1 MAFAICRPRHPGS
14 PIGPRTPAS
23 PAASNPNR
31 GRRLPL
37 AALPDSNWTSLVESE
52 VNFAVTAAPRIDDY
66 PRRRSQK
73 SVAAFSD
80 FECRFSGPGTPKIPT
95 GLKLGLTGKR
105 VNTERNL
112 RRTVLRNGLIVLTE
126 RMDHLRS
133 VAMGVWIKSG
143 SRCEPA
149 ETNGISH
156 FVEHMLFKGT
166 RSRSA
171 QLIAREMDSIGGNL
185 DAFTGKETICFNVKS
200 LADHVPI
207 ALDILSDLVLNP
219 VFASPDIERERGVI
233 LEEIKIDEDNPD
245 VLVHELFTQSFW
257 KGHPLGK
264 PILGTTETVGR
275 LAQNHL
281 FDYHA
286 GRFHAGNMI
295 FSAAGNLDHDH
306 FVDAVSGKFSALAGG
321 EAPAELPAPAA
332 SARIILRNKKA
343 LEQVQICLGVPAPPI
358 TDENRYVALVL
369 NTVLGG
375 GMSSRLFQTIREE
388 RGMAYSIYSDLSPY
402 RDTGTLCVY
411 AGTAA
416 SKALEVVDLILAE
429 FRNLKEVELPEDE
442 LTRAKDQLKGN
453 ILLGLESSNSR
464 MANLA
469 RQEMYFRQ
477 FFTVDEV
484 IARIDQVDAA
494 QVQAMAHRLF
504 DPARI
509 AVTLLGRL
517 DGVKLNRTRL
527 EC

>member
-1 MAFAICRPRHPGS
+1 M
-14 PIGPRTPAS
+14 T
-23 PAASNPNR
+23 
-31 GRRLPL
+31 
-37 AALPDSNWTSLVESE
+37 
-52 VNFAVTAAPRIDDY
+52 
-66 PRRRSQK
+66 
-73 SVAAFSD
+73 
-80 FECRFSGPGTPKIPT
+80 
-95 GLKLGLTGKR
+95 
-105 VNTERNL
+105 NTERNL
-112 RRTVLRNGLIVLTE
+112 RRTVLPNGLIVLTE

-171 QLIAREMDSIGGNL
+171 QHIAREMDSIGGNL

-200 LADHVPI
+200 LSDHVPI
-207 ALDILSDLVLNP
+207 ALDVLTDLVLNP
-219 VFASPDIERERGVI
+219 VFAATDIERERGVI

-257 KGHPLGK
+257 KDHPLGW
-264 PILGTTETVGR
+264 PILGTTASVTR
-275 LAQNHL
+275 LDQEKL
-281 FDYHA
+281 FAYH
-286 GRFHAGNMI
+286 GDRFHGGNI
-295 FSAAGNLDHDH
+295 VFSAAGNLDHDH
-306 FVDAVSGKFSALAGG
+306 FAEAVAAKFSSLAGG
-321 EAPAELPAPAA
+321 ETLHELSAPEA
-332 SARIILRNKKA
+332 SARIVLRNKRS

-358 TDENRYVALVL
+358 TDESRYATLIL

-411 AGTAA
+411 AGTSAG
-416 SKALEVVDLILAE
+416 KAVEVVDLILAE
-429 FRNLKEVELPEDE
+429 FKKLKNETLHEEE

-469 RQEMYFRQ
+469 RQEMYFHN

-484 IARIDQVDAA
+484 IARIEQVKAGE
-494 QVQAMAHRLF
+494 VQAMAQRLF
-504 DPARI
+504 DSDRI

-517 DGVKLNRTRL
+517 DGIKLKRARL
-527 EC
+527 VC

>member
-1 MAFAICRPRHPGS
+1 M
-14 PIGPRTPAS
+14 
-23 PAASNPNR
+23 N
-31 GRRLPL
+31 
-37 AALPDSNWTSLVESE
+37 V
-52 VNFAVTAAPRIDDY
+52 
-66 PRRRSQK
+66 
-73 SVAAFSD
+73 
-80 FECRFSGPGTPKIPT
+80 
-95 GLKLGLTGKR
+95 
-105 VNTERNL
+105 ERNL
-112 RRTVLRNGLIVLTE
+112 RRTVLPNGLIVLTE

-133 VAMGVWIKSG
+133 VAMGVWVKSG
-143 SRCEPA
+143 SRCESA
-149 ETNGISH
+149 EDNGISH

-171 QLIAREMDSIGGNL
+171 QRIAREMDSIGGNL
-185 DAFTGKETICFNVKS
+185 DAFTSKETICFNVKS
-200 LADHVPI
+200 LSDHVPI
-207 ALDILSDLVLNP
+207 ALDVLTDMVLNP
-219 VFASPDIERERGVI
+219 IFAPPDIERERGVI

-257 KGHPLGK
+257 RGHPLGK

-275 LAQNHL
+275 LGQRNL
-281 FDYHA
+281 FDYHKH
-286 GRFHAGNMI
+286 RFHGGNMI
-295 FSAAGNLDHDH
+295 FSAAGNLDHDK
-306 FVDAVSGKFSALAGG
+306 FVAAVADKFCPLTVGEPLHELSAP
-321 EAPAELPAPAA
+321 EP

-358 TDENRYVALVL
+358 TDENRYATLIL

-388 RGMAYSIYSDLSPY
+388 RGLAYSVYSDLSPY
-402 RDTGTLCVY
+402 RDTGNLCVY
-411 AGTAA
+411 AGTSA

-429 FRNLKEVELPEDE
+429 FRNLKEVPVGEEE

-477 FFTVDEV
+477 FFTAEEIIAHIDEV
-484 IARIDQVDAA
+484 DAGQLLMMAR
-494 QVQAMAHRLF
+494 RLF
-504 DPARI
+504 QPSSI

-517 DGVKLNRTRL
+517 DGVKLTRERL

>member
-1 MAFAICRPRHPGS
+1 M
-14 PIGPRTPAS
+14 T
-23 PAASNPNR
+23 N
-31 GRRLPL
+31 
-37 AALPDSNWTSLVESE
+37 E
-52 VNFAVTAAPRIDDY
+52 
-66 PRRRSQK
+66 RS
-73 SVAAFSD
+73 
-80 FECRFSGPGTPKIPT
+80 
-95 GLKLGLTGKR
+95 
-105 VNTERNL
+105 L
-112 RRTVLRNGLIVLTE
+112 RRTVLPNGLIVLTE

-143 SRCEPA
+143 SRGEAA

-156 FVEHMLFKGT
+156 FVEHMVFKGT

-207 ALDILSDLVLNP
+207 ALDVLADLVLNP
-219 VFASPDIERERGVI
+219 VFASSDIERERGVI

-257 KGHPLGK
+257 KDHPLGK
-264 PILGTTETVGR
+264 PILGTTATVAR
-275 LAQNHL
+275 LDQPKL
-281 FDYHA
+281 LDYHS
-286 GRFHAGNMI
+286 GRFHAGNMV
-295 FSAAGNLDHDH
+295 FSAAGNLDHDR
-306 FVDAVSGKFSALAGG
+306 FVEAVGEKFTSLHSGQPVG
-321 EAPAELPAPAA
+321 ELPAPLS
-332 SARIILRNKKA
+332 SARILLKNKKA

-358 TDENRYVALVL
+358 TDENRYATLIL

-388 RGMAYSIYSDLSPY
+388 RGMAYSVFSDLSPY

-411 AGTAA
+411 AGTSAN
-416 SKALEVVDLILAE
+416 KALETIDLILIE
-429 FRNLKEVELPEDE
+429 FRKLKEEILSDEE

-453 ILLGLESSNSR
+453 ILMGLESSNSR

-469 RQEMYFRQ
+469 RQEIYFGQ
-477 FFTVDEV
+477 FFTAEE
-484 IARIDQVDAA
+484 ITARIDAVEAA
-494 QVQAMAHRLF
+494 QVQAMARRLF

-517 DGVKLNRTRL
+517 DGIKLNRTRL
-527 EC
+527 VC

>member
-1 MAFAICRPRHPGS
+1 MM
-14 PIGPRTPAS
+14 
-23 PAASNPNR
+23 NN
-31 GRRLPL
+31 
-37 AALPDSNWTSLVESE
+37 
-52 VNFAVTAAPRIDDY
+52 
-66 PRRRSQK
+66 
-73 SVAAFSD
+73 
-80 FECRFSGPGTPKIPT
+80 
-95 GLKLGLTGKR
+95 
-105 VNTERNL
+105 ERNI
-112 RRTVLRNGLIVLTE
+112 RRTVLPNGLILLSE

-149 ETNGISH
+149 EINGISH

-171 QLIAREMDSIGGNL
+171 QAIAREMDSIGGNL

-207 ALDILSDLVLNP
+207 ALDVLSDLVLNP
-219 VFASPDIERERGVI
+219 VFAAPDIERERGVI

-257 KGHPLGK
+257 KDHPLGW
-264 PILGTTETVGR
+264 PILGTTSTVAR
-275 LAQNHL
+275 LDQDKL
-281 FDYHA
+281 FNYHND
-286 GRFHAGNMI
+286 RFHAGNMV
-295 FSAAGNLDHDH
+295 FSAAGNLDHDQ
-306 FVDAVSGKFSALAGG
+306 FAESIAARFSNLASGVSIEELAAP
-321 EAPAELPAPAA
+321 EAT
-332 SARIILRNKKA
+332 ARVILRNKKS

-358 TDENRYVALVL
+358 TDENRYATLIL

-388 RGMAYSIYSDLSPY
+388 RGLAYSIYSDLSPY

-411 AGTAA
+411 AGTSSAN
-416 SKALEVVDLILAE
+416 ALPVVDLILAE
-429 FRNLKEVELPEDE
+429 FARLKQELLSDEE
-442 LTRAKDQLKGN
+442 LTRAKDQVRGN

-477 FFTVDEV
+477 FYSVDEV
-484 IARIDQVDAA
+484 IARIGDVQAA
-494 QVQAMAHRLF
+494 QVQAMAQRLF
-504 DPARI
+504 VPDRI

-517 DGVKLNRTRL
+517 DGVKLDRDRL
-527 EC
+527 VC